1 MTNVDTEKCGAM
13 VLQAMEA
20 VEEKDEE
27 AFAWLLYPVPAGDWK
42 AETGETAFP
51 TAGQFWQALA
61 EIESYGFSIPY
72 HIENVCLTEEYYG
85 RNWYEARQIPVT
97 CAAEVSVCWAAT
109 EKRTV
114 CRAWPVSFQC
124 LYIEKTWYLNPY
136 WVWEN
141 KKN

>member
-1 MTNVDTEKCGAM
+1 M
-13 VLQAMEA
+13 VLQAIEA

-27 AFAWLLYPVPAGDWK
+27 EFAWLLYPVPAGDWK

-85 RNWYEARQIPVT
+85 
-97 CAAEVSVCWAAT
+97 
-109 EKRTV
+109 
-114 CRAWPVSFQC
+114 
-124 LYIEKTWYLNPY
+124 
-136 WVWEN
+136 
-141 KKN
+141 